1 MPETDPELAAML
13 DAEYREFVR
22 SLHKDTIGVIVA
34 VESWWDPACLRAAL
48 LAGAGEVLSREDRE
62 CAHRAESDWRCQI
75 HPQLLTL
82 INGHPDPDVRQAA
95 DVLDK
100 RTFALILIFHRP
112 APPNERQKEE
122 NKLAIGLI
130 HDGLKQLRRAAYH
143 APFRVHRP
151 EPDWDGVPTGNKEG
165 MAHDI
170 LARMKDAAKTTRD
183 DPES

>member
-22 SLHKDTIGVIVA
+22 SLHKDTVAAIVA
-34 VESWWDPACLRAAL
+34 FEAWWIQGLTFRAAVS
-48 LAGAGEVLSREDRE
+48 ASYGAELSEEDAEVAKRSEEAWRRE
-62 CAHRAESDWRCQI
+62 I
-75 HPQLLTL
+75 HPMLSNL
-82 INGHPDPDVRQAA
+82 ITGHPDPDVREAA

-100 RTFALILIFHRP
+100 RSFAPIVMFQRP
-112 APPNERQKEE
+112 RGLNEDEE
-122 NKLAIGLI
+122 EVNGLAIKLI
-130 HDGLKQLRRAAYH
+130 HDGLNDLRRAAYH

-170 LARMKDAAKTTRD
+170 LKRMEERG
-183 DPES
+183 EHHQG